1 MDVPG
6 GPEARAQRIALH
18 RPPPS
23 STALHRPYTASQR
36 CQRDFVN
43 WPSRRRSRAA
53 ARQGPRRCRSRR
65 SPLSP
70 RGPRQGD
77 RRPARVRARRPLR
90 RPARET
96 LRVRPPEPGRPRRH
110 AGRVS
115 RVSLIPDDVI
125 EQVREAADI
134 VGIIGEH
141 VELKRTGS
149 DFRAPCPF
157 HGGTHRNF
165 AVIPRKGMF
174 YCFVCHAGG
183 DVFTFFMKKL
193 GMDYPTAV
201 REVARRVGISIPER
215 GPTGPDP
222 REPLY
227 SAVAAA
233 ADWFAR
239 QLLESPEAQVAR
251 DYLTTR
257 HLDLE
262 TVQPLGLGYAP
273 RGKAFLD
280 AMKGLGVR
288 DEVLLEA
295 GLLVKRE
302 DGTLL
307 PRFRGRL
314 LFPIH
319 DLRARVVAFG
329 GRILGEGEPK
339 YLNSPD
345 SPVFHKGKLL
355 YNLPVAKH
363 AMRKAERAIL
373 VEGYFDVLRLSL
385 AGIEEV
391 VAPLGTGL
399 TPEQAQLLQRHAPH
413 VTLLYDSDDAGLR
426 ATFRAGDELLRQ
438 GLRVSV
444 ATLPPGEDP
453 DTLVQ
458 KRGAAGLEAILKD
471 AVDPLERKIQI
482 LDRKAFFSSLPGRR
496 RALDRLLP
504 TIRAAKDPITRELYI
519 SRAAEAAGVRKDV
532 LEREVTGDG
541 ARGTGGAAPSLV
553 PRPLSPLPASAEK
566 ALLLLMLEGQPWLA
580 RVTEAV
586 DAEELQFLPYRAV
599 FEAVADDAVLA
610 LDDTSARAYEQLKGE
625 GLGGRDPNEMYE
637 LAVTWMEA
645 RRLERQLEQLDDQL
659 PFESPERQASLIA
672 EKRRVFDELRK
683 RYPRYKIAARRRGAP
698 GT

>member
-1 MDVPG
+1 M
-6 GPEARAQRIALH
+6 
-18 RPPPS
+18 
-23 STALHRPYTASQR
+23 
-36 CQRDFVN
+36 
-43 WPSRRRSRAA
+43 
-53 ARQGPRRCRSRR
+53 
-65 SPLSP
+65 
-70 RGPRQGD
+70 
-77 RRPARVRARRPLR
+77 
-90 RPARET
+90 
-96 LRVRPPEPGRPRRH
+96 
-110 AGRVS
+110 
-115 RVSLIPDDVI
+115 SLIPDDVI

-165 AVIPRKGMF
+165 AVIPRKGMY

-201 REVARRVGISIPER
+201 REVARRVGITIPER

-239 QLLESPEAQVAR
+239 QLLENPEAQVAR

-257 HLDLE
+257 HFDLE

-273 RGKAFLD
+273 KGKAFLD

-295 GLLVKRE
+295 ALLAKRE
-302 DGTLL
+302 DGTLA
-307 PRFRGRL
+307 PRFRARL

-339 YLNSPD
+339 YLNSSDTPI
-345 SPVFHKGKLL
+345 FHKGKLL
-355 YNLPVAKH
+355 YNLHVAKH
-363 AMRKAERAIL
+363 AIRKAERAIL

-399 TPEQAQLLQRHAPH
+399 TPEQAQLVKRHASH
-413 VTLLYDSDDAGLR
+413 VMLLYDSDEPGLR
-426 ATFRAGDELLRQ
+426 ATFRAGDELLRE

-444 ATLPPGEDP
+444 ATLPGGEDP

-458 KRGAAGLEAILKD
+458 KQGAGGLEGILKD
-471 AVDPLERKIQI
+471 AVDVLERKIQI
-482 LDRKAFFSSLPGRR
+482 LDRKGFFGTLPGRR

-504 TIRAAKDPITRELYI
+504 TIRAAKDPITRELYL

-532 LEREVTGDG
+532 LEREAGI
-541 ARGTGGAAPSLV
+541 TGGERREAGAAGASPVSRLPS
-553 PRPLSPLPASAEK
+553 PALPASAEK
-566 ALLLLMLEGQPWLA
+566 ALLLLMLEGEPWLS

-586 DAEELQFLPYRAV
+586 DPEELEFPPYRAV
-599 FEAVADDAVLA
+599 FESVADDAVLA
-610 LDDTSARAYEQLKGE
+610 LDDTSARAYEQLKAE
-625 GLGGRDPNEMYE
+625 GLGARDPNEMYE
-637 LAVTWMEA
+637 LAVNWMEA
-645 RRLERQLEQLDDQL
+645 RRLERQLEQLDEQL
-659 PFESPERQASLIA
+659 PFESPDRQASLIA

-683 RYPRYKIAARRRGAP
+683 RYPRYKIAKRRRGAP

>member
-1 MDVPG
+1 M
-6 GPEARAQRIALH
+6 
-18 RPPPS
+18 
-23 STALHRPYTASQR
+23 
-36 CQRDFVN
+36 
-43 WPSRRRSRAA
+43 
-53 ARQGPRRCRSRR
+53 
-65 SPLSP
+65 
-70 RGPRQGD
+70 
-77 RRPARVRARRPLR
+77 
-90 RPARET
+90 
-96 LRVRPPEPGRPRRH
+96 
-110 AGRVS
+110 
-115 RVSLIPDDVI
+115 SLIPDDVI

-141 VELKRTGS
+141 VELKRTGA
-149 DFRAPCPF
+149 DFRGPCPF
-157 HGGTHRNF
+157 HWGTHRNF

-201 REVARRVGISIPER
+201 REVARRVGITIPER
-215 GPTGPDP
+215 GPSGPDP
-222 REPLY
+222 RDPLY

-239 QLLESPEAQVAR
+239 QLRESAEGDVAR
-251 DYLTTR
+251 QYLAAR
-257 HLDLE
+257 HIAMDTAL
-262 TVQPLGLGYAP
+262 PLGLGYAP
-273 RGKAFLD
+273 PRGAAFLD
-280 AMKGLGVR
+280 AMKGLGLR
-288 DEVLLEA
+288 DDVLLEA
-295 GLLVKRE
+295 GLLAKRE
-302 DGTLL
+302 DGTVV

-345 SPVFHKGKLL
+345 TPVFHKGQLL
-355 YNLPVAKH
+355 YNLHVAKY
-363 AMRKAERAIL
+363 AMRKAERAIV
-373 VEGYFDVLRLSL
+373 VEGYFDVLRVSL

-399 TPEQAQLLQRHAPH
+399 TAEQAQLLKRHTAH
-413 VTLLYDSDDAGLR
+413 VLLLFDSDDPGLR

-444 ATLPPGEDP
+444 ATLPSGEDP

-458 KRGAAGLEAILKD
+458 RSGAGGLEELLRD
-471 AVDPLERKIQI
+471 AVDVLERKVQI
-482 LDRKAFFSSLPGRR
+482 LDRKGFFGTLPGRR

-532 LEREVTGDG
+532 LEREVQG
-541 ARGTGGAAPSLV
+541 AGSRERYPPGQGGNRSPLPAPS
-553 PRPLSPLPASAEK
+553 LPASAEK
-566 ALLLLMLEGQPWLA
+566 ALLLLMLEGEPWRS
-580 RVTEAV
+580 RVTDAV
-586 DAEELQFLPYRAV
+586 DAEEFEFAPYRAV
-599 FEAVADDAVLA
+599 FESVADDAVLA
-610 LDDTSARAYEQLKGE
+610 LDDTSARAYEHLKAE

-637 LAVTWMEA
+637 VAVNWIEA
-645 RRLERQLEQLDDQL
+645 RRLERELERLDDRL

-698 GT
+698 GP

>member
-1 MDVPG
+1 
-6 GPEARAQRIALH
+6 
-18 RPPPS
+18 
-23 STALHRPYTASQR
+23 
-36 CQRDFVN
+36 
-43 WPSRRRSRAA
+43 
-53 ARQGPRRCRSRR
+53 
-65 SPLSP
+65 
-70 RGPRQGD
+70 
-77 RRPARVRARRPLR
+77 
-90 RPARET
+90 
-96 LRVRPPEPGRPRRH
+96 
-110 AGRVS
+110 
-115 RVSLIPDDVI
+115 VSLIPDDVI

-141 VELKRTGS
+141 VELKRTGA

-165 AVIPRKGMF
+165 AVIPRKGMY

-201 REVARRVGISIPER
+201 REVARRAGITIPER

-239 QLLESPEAQVAR
+239 QLRESPEAQVAR

-273 RGKAFLD
+273 KSKAFLD
-280 AMKGLGVR
+280 AMKSLGVR

-295 GLLVKRE
+295 GLLARRE
-302 DGTLL
+302 DGTLA

-319 DLRARVVAFG
+319 DVRARVVGFG

-339 YLNSPD
+339 YLNSSDTPI
-345 SPVFHKGKLL
+345 FHKGKLL
-355 YNLPVAKH
+355 YNLHVAKH

-399 TPEQAQLLQRHAPH
+399 TSEQAQLVKRHAPH
-413 VTLLYDSDDAGLR
+413 VILLYDSDEPGLR
-426 ATFRAGDELLRQ
+426 ATFRAGDELLRE

-453 DTLVQ
+453 DTLGQRKGV
-458 KRGAAGLEAILKD
+458 AGLEEILKD
-471 AVDPLERKIQI
+471 AVDVLERKVQI
-482 LDRKAFFSSLPGRR
+482 LDRKGFFGTLPGRR

-532 LEREVTGDG
+532 LERETGNERSET
-541 ARGTGGAAPSLV
+541 AKLSTSPISRVPFPALPS
-553 PRPLSPLPASAEK
+553 SAEK
-566 ALLLLMLEGQPWLA
+566 ALLLLMLEGEPWLS

-586 DAEELQFLPYRAV
+586 DPEELEFPPYRAV
-599 FEAVADDAVLA
+599 FESVADDAVLA
-610 LDDTSARAYEQLKGE
+610 LDDTSARAYEQLKAE

-637 LAVTWMEA
+637 RAVNWLEA
-645 RRLERQLEQLDDQL
+645 RRLERQMERLDDQL
-659 PFESPERQASLIA
+659 PFETPDRQASLLA

-683 RYPRYKIAARRRGAP
+683 RYPRYKIARRRRGAP
-698 GT
+698 GP

>member
-1 MDVPG
+1 M
-6 GPEARAQRIALH
+6 
-18 RPPPS
+18 
-23 STALHRPYTASQR
+23 
-36 CQRDFVN
+36 
-43 WPSRRRSRAA
+43 
-53 ARQGPRRCRSRR
+53 
-65 SPLSP
+65 
-70 RGPRQGD
+70 
-77 RRPARVRARRPLR
+77 
-90 RPARET
+90 
-96 LRVRPPEPGRPRRH
+96 
-110 AGRVS
+110 
-115 RVSLIPDDVI
+115 SLIPDDVI

-141 VELKRTGS
+141 VELKRTGA
-149 DFRAPCPF
+149 DYRAPCPF

-201 REVARRVGISIPER
+201 REVARRAGITIPER

-239 QLLESPEAQVAR
+239 QLRDSPEAQVAR

-262 TVQPLGLGYAP
+262 TVQLLGLGYVP
-273 RGKAFLD
+273 RNKAFLD

-295 GLLVKRE
+295 GLLARRE
-302 DGTLL
+302 DGTLA

-319 DLRARVVAFG
+319 DVRARVVGFG

-345 SPVFHKGKLL
+345 TPIFHKGKLL
-355 YNLPVAKH
+355 YNLHVAKH

-373 VEGYFDVLRLSL
+373 VEGYFDALRLSL

-399 TPEQAQLLQRHAPH
+399 TPEQAQLVKRHAPH
-413 VTLLYDSDDAGLR
+413 VILLYDSDEPGLR
-426 ATFRAGDELLRQ
+426 ATFRAGDELLREA
-438 GLRVSV
+438 LRVSV
-444 ATLPPGEDP
+444 ATLPAGEDP
-453 DTLVQ
+453 DTLGQ
-458 KRGAAGLEAILKD
+458 KLGAAGIEEILKD
-471 AVDPLERKIQI
+471 AVDVLERKIQI
-482 LDRKAFFSSLPGRR
+482 LDRKGFFGTLPGRR

-504 TIRAAKDPITRELYI
+504 TIRAAKDPITRELYL

-532 LEREVTGDG
+532 LEREVGDPG
-541 ARGTGGAAPSLV
+541 RRATSPILHRPAPS
-553 PRPLSPLPASAEK
+553 STILPASAEK
-566 ALLLLMLEGQPWLA
+566 ALVLLLLEGEPWRA
-580 RVTEAV
+580 RVIEAV
-586 DAEELQFLPYRAV
+586 DPEELEFPPYRAV
-599 FEAVADDAVLA
+599 FESVADDAVLA
-610 LDDTSARAYEQLKGE
+610 LDDTSARAYEQLKAE
-625 GLGGRDPNEMYE
+625 GLGRRDPNEMYE
-637 LAVTWMEA
+637 LAVNWMEA

-683 RYPRYKIAARRRGAP
+683 RYPRYKIAKRRRGAP